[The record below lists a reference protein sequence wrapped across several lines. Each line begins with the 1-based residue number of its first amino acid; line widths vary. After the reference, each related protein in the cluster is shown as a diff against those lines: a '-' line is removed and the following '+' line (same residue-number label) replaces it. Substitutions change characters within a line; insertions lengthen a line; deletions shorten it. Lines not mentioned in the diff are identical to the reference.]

1 MGHEEEYTVSF
12 DLNENGEAYLAAV
25 ITKSKKPIS
34 GTSRTYE
41 ELKCVNRIVGT
52 QANELYKK
60 LTKKEDPI
68 PNYFE
73 DHTHSGLLDV

>member
-12 DLNENGEAYLAAV
+12 DISETGDVHLAV
-25 ITKSKKPIS
+25 VTTKTKKPIS
-34 GTSRTYE
+34 GSSRTYE
-41 ELKCVNRIVGT
+41 EIKCVNRIVGA

-60 LTKKEDPI
+60 LTKNGEPA

-73 DHTHSGLLDV
+73 DRTHSGLLDV